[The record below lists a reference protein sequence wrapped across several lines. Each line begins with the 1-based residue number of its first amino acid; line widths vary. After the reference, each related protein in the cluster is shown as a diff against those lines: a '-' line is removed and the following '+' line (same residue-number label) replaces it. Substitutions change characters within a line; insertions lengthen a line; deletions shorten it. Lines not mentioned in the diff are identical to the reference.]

1 MKPLFEEQIRQMKQA
16 GYGNMCFLLE
26 SAPEDMRITL
36 RFLEDR
42 YGDVRSYLE
51 DFLTG
56 EEVERLGRMLAG

>member
-1 MKPLFEEQIRQMKQA
+1 
-16 GYGNMCFLLE
+16 MCFLLE